1 MYWRCNNTSM
11 VPSRIPF
18 KGTMLLLALAGLTA
32 CVNLFPPDKS
42 PLATIGGNPE
52 VLPGEVRFKQVCAQ
66 CHGPGG
72 QGRVDLKTPSIAG
85 LPDWYVT
92 IQIRKF
98 QKGWRGTKPG
108 DVQGVQMHAI
118 ARTLDPE
125 AIRNVSGYIESLELV
140 PTKVTLK
147 GGNPKRGAELYR
159 DLCMECHRFNGRGE
173 LAFRSSQLIGLQDW
187 YIVSQLR
194 KYRDGLRGAEKEDLD
209 GIKMLR
215 ITNQMTDASFLDL
228 SAHLAE
234 LADKYAEERP
244 RRYLWEKP

>member
-1 MYWRCNNTSM
+1 
-11 VPSRIPF
+11 
-18 KGTMLLLALAGLTA
+18 MLLLTIGGLSA
-32 CVNLFPPDKS
+32 CVNWFPENDPNLS
-42 PLATIGGNPE
+42 IAEGNSGL
-52 VLPGEVRFKQVCAQ
+52 LPGEVRFKQVCAQ

-92 IQIRKF
+92 IQIGKF
-98 QKGWRGTKPG
+98 QKDWRGTKPE

-118 ARTLDPE
+118 AKTLDPK
-125 AIRNVSGYIESLELV
+125 AVRDVSGYIESLKLI
-140 PTKVTLK
+140 PTRVTLK

-187 YIVSQLR
+187 YIVSQLK
-194 KYRDGLRGAEKEDLD
+194 KYRAGLRGAEKEDLD
-209 GIKMLR
+209 GTKMLR
-215 ITNQMTDASFLDL
+215 ITNRMTDASFIDL

-234 LADKYAEERP
+234 LADKYAVERP
-244 RRYLWEKP
+244 RRYLWEKR